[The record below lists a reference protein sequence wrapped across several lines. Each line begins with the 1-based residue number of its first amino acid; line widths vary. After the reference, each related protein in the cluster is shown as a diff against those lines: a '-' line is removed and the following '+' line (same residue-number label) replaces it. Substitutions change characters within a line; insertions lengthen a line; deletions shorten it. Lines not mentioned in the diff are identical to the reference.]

1 MVQTSEGRRWLDRAA
16 AGIRSRPDR
25 EAVRAEL
32 DVDTALPGGE
42 RFLRRAQEGFCLE
55 DGVWLFPLES
65 PEGGWSGDWY
75 EGAAYT
81 LRLYREDGAL
91 LLENLPLLEQ
101 FGFACEDF
109 GAGALLVREVPAD
122 IDAADTVP
130 TLEEFAE
137 RLRTGRSPDEKRE
150 ALLHT
155 MACKAAIKGGWV
167 SDPAELRVLVDRV
180 QSGEIKYCPHGRPV
194 AVKLTKYELEKMF
207 KRA

>member
-91 LLENLPLLEQ
+91 LLGQN
-101 FGFACEDF
+101 GT
-109 GAGALLVREVPAD
+109 VRE
-122 IDAADTVP
+122 
-130 TLEEFAE
+130 
-137 RLRTGRSPDEKRE
+137 S
-150 ALLHT
+150 
-155 MACKAAIKGGWV
+155 
-167 SDPAELRVLVDRV
+167 
-180 QSGEIKYCPHGRPV
+180 
-194 AVKLTKYELEKMF
+194 
-207 KRA
+207 

>member
-65 PEGGWSGDWY
+65 PEGGWSGDSY

-91 LLENLPLLEQ
+91 LLGQ
-101 FGFACEDF
+101 SGT
-109 GAGALLVREVPAD
+109 VRE
-122 IDAADTVP
+122 
-130 TLEEFAE
+130 
-137 RLRTGRSPDEKRE
+137 S
-150 ALLHT
+150 
-155 MACKAAIKGGWV
+155 
-167 SDPAELRVLVDRV
+167 
-180 QSGEIKYCPHGRPV
+180 
-194 AVKLTKYELEKMF
+194 
-207 KRA
+207 